1 MIGRQS
7 CRSSTRRSARF
18 ERESLAAQARV
29 ALTTGDAVSAAGHL
43 SALYA
48 QGGGPAIG
56 VASFMARRM
65 PKLLARAYQWRRAC
79 HGAT

>member
-1 MIGRQS
+1 M
-7 CRSSTRRSARF
+7 
-18 ERESLAAQARV
+18 
-29 ALTTGDAVSAAGHL
+29 ALTTGDAAGAASHL

-79 HGAT
+79 HGAI